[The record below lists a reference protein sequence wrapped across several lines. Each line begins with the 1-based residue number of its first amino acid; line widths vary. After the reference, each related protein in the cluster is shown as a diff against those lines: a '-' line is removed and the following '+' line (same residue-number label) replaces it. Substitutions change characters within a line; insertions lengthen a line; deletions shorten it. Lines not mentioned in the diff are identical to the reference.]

1 MGVARSSKGN
11 VKVHLADGGACPTF
25 TGNIHC
31 NSNSPA
37 WVTGVSGTHR
47 LLWADALVGDRAVH
61 KIRHKVG
68 LGFRNRASIDGPE
81 QELVNAFL
89 EREEFKLQRGRQLTV
104 FSQPAVETGYPD
116 LVAVVWR
123 PKVARTWN
131 QERLKLQRQDLKLL
145 HFLTATGWVERSFLK
160 DLYPKGLKQ
169 SLRRLELSDLVICRT
184 HKCRARSLSKIF
196 AVEQIV
202 AVEAKIS
209 SWRKA
214 TKQASNNLWFS
225 SQSYILL
232 PSDRLHHNLLSELNP
247 LKVGV
252 LGQGEDGIM
261 QKKEAATQP
270 VPASYCSWVFNE
282 WVWRIGIYSGQ
293 FQDT

>member
-1 MGVARSSKGN
+1 MCRVSTSEVHEKPCLAGVGVCSSLTEK
-11 VKVHLADGGACPTF
+11 KQSKL
-25 TGNIHC
+25 
-31 NSNSPA
+31 NSPA

-47 LLWADALVGDRAVH
+47 LLWADALVGDREVH
-61 KIRHKVG
+61 KIKHKVG
-68 LGFRNRASIDGPE
+68 LGFRNRASVDGPE

-89 EREEFKLQRGRQLTV
+89 ESEEFKLQRGRQLTV

-145 HFLTATGWVERSFLK
+145 HLLTATGWVERSFLK
-160 DLYPKGLKQ
+160 GLYPKGLKQ

-184 HKCRARSLSKIF
+184 HKCRARSLNKIF

-202 AVEAKIS
+202 AVEAKVS

-214 TKQASNNLWFS
+214 TEQASNNLWFS

-232 PSDRLHHNLLSELNP
+232 PGDRLHHNLLNEVKP

-252 LGQGEDGIM
+252 LGQEVDGIM
-261 QKKEAATQP
+261 PKKEAATQP
-270 VPASYCSWVFNE
+270 VPTSYCSWVFNE
-282 WVWRIGIYSGQ
+282 WVWRIGIYRGQ